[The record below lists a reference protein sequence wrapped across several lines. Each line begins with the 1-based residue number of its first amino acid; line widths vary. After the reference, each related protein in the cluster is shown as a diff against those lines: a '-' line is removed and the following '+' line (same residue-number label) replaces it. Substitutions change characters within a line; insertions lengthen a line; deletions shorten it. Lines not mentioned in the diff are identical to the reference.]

1 MWTSDAV
8 IVIFPI
14 PLLEERIR
22 GKQAFLFCRL
32 LSQGQLS
39 TPCSIITP
47 SGTPDEHPGGPPAHR
62 VTNRTSNRSAPLPP

>member
-8 IVIFPI
+8 NVIFPI
-14 PLLEERIR
+14 PPLEECIR
-22 GKQAFLFCRL
+22 GKHAFLFCRL

-47 SGTPDEHPGGPPAHR
+47 SGTPDEPPGGLPARR
-62 VTNRTSNRSAPLPP
+62 VMSRTSNRLAPLPL